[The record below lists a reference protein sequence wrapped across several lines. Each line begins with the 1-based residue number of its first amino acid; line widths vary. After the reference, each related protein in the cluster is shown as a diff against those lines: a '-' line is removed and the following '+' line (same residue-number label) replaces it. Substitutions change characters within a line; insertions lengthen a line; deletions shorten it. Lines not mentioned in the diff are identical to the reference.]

1 MHSLA
6 NDELEGNTLTVYSYI
21 VHADKPVGTR
31 DVTRGADLSST
42 SVAHRQLQKL
52 EDLGLIEK
60 NSYGDYILKE
70 KASINGHVWVGKN
83 LVPRLMFYSFF
94 FLGAFAAE
102 VSIILLSLVI
112 KGLVIQVSFYFL
124 VGMTGVAMV
133 LFLIEGIV
141 LYRKISPR
149 HTEVR

>member
-1 MHSLA
+1 VTNLD
-6 NDELEGNTLTVYSYI
+6 NEELEGNTLTVYSYI

-31 DVTRGADLSST
+31 DVTRGASLSST

-94 FLGAFAAE
+94 FMGAFAAE

-112 KGLVIQVSFYFL
+112 KDLVIQVSFLFL
-124 VGMTGVAMV
+124 TGITAVAMV
-133 LFLIEGIV
+133 LFFIEGIG
-141 LYRKISPR
+141 LYRKLNPSR
-149 HTEVR
+149 KQ

>member
-1 MHSLA
+1 LA
-6 NDELEGNTLTVYSYI
+6 NEELEGNTLTVYSYI

-42 SVAHRQLQKL
+42 SVAYRQLQKL

-70 KASINGHVWVGKN
+70 KASINGHLWVGKN

-94 FLGAFAAE
+94 FMGAFASE

-112 KGLVIQVSFYFL
+112 KDLVIQVSFL
-124 VGMTGVAMV
+124 SLTGITAVAMV
-133 LFLIEGIV
+133 LFFIKGIG
-141 LYRKISPR
+141 LYRKLNPSR
-149 HTEVR
+149 KQ

>member
-1 MHSLA
+1 MTGA
-6 NDELEGNTLTVYSYI
+6 INEELEGNTLTVYAYI

-31 DVTRGADLSST
+31 DVTRRASLSST

-52 EDLGLIEK
+52 EGLGLIEK
-60 NSYGDYILKE
+60 NAYGDYILKE

-94 FLGAFAAE
+94 FMGAFAAE

-112 KGLVIQVSFYFL
+112 KDLVIQVSFLFL
-124 VGMTGVAMV
+124 TGMTAVAMF
-133 LFLIEGIV
+133 LFFIEGMG
-141 LYRKISPR
+141 LYRKLNPNPKQ
-149 HTEVR
+149 